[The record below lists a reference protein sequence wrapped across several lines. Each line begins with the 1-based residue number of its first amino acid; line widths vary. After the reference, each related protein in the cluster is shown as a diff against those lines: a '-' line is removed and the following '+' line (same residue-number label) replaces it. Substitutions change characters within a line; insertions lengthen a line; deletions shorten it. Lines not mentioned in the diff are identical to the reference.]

1 MRPPFFEEPGA
12 ALVAS
17 IEARYPRT
25 DGAAIRAAYETAARW
40 HAGQRRRSGDPY
52 VTHPVEVAAIV
63 ANLDLSPVAVCAAIL
78 HDTVDDTPYTFAQ
91 MRAEF
96 GDDVTAMV
104 EALPT
109 STELHRTALNL
120 DASHAGSPD
129 VEVLVIKLADRLHNM
144 RTLQH
149 ASIAR
154 QVRVARDTLETV
166 APIAQRLGLIG
177 LRRELEEISLAY
189 LRPMAVTDRPTLT
202 TLRLLELTTLLL
214 PRSARSRWREEWA
227 AEVGALATRRARVRF
242 TLQTLWG
249 VPRLAWVLSGPRRAA
264 VPTWVAGLVQ
274 IAHVLGVGGAIVV
287 VTATDSG
294 LAWIAGGIV
303 LVSLALLGALLFV
316 RSDNPAR
323 RLIELIRA
331 WRRQ

>member
-1 MRPPFFEEPGA
+1 MSPSPLNEPGA
-12 ALVAS
+12 ASVAA
-17 IEARYPRT
+17 IEARYPEDDR
-25 DGAAIRAAYETAARW
+25 AAIRAAYETAARW
-40 HAGQRRRSGDPY
+40 HAGQLRRSGDPY

-63 ANLDLSPVAVCAAIL
+63 ADLGLSPAAVCAAIL

-109 STELHRTALNL
+109 STELHRAALDV

-129 VEVLVIKLADRLHNM
+129 VEVLVIKLADRLHNL

-149 ASIAR
+149 TSIAR

-166 APIAQRLGLIG
+166 APIAQRLGLTG
-177 LRRELEEISLAY
+177 VRRELEEISLAY
-189 LRPMAVTDRPTLT
+189 LRSTVVTDRPTRA

-214 PRSARSRWREEWA
+214 PRNARSRWREEWA
-227 AEVGALATRRARVRF
+227 AEVGALPTRRARVMF
-242 TLQTLWG
+242 TLQTLCG
-249 VPRLAWVLSGPRRAA
+249 VPRLAWVLSGPRRAV
-264 VPTWVAGLVQ
+264 VPTWVAGLTQ
-274 IAHVLGVGGAIVV
+274 LAQALGVGGAIVV
-287 VTATDSG
+287 VTATDSVF
-294 LAWIAGGIV
+294 AWIAGGIV
-303 LVSLALLGALLFV
+303 LVSLALLGMLLFV
-316 RSDNPAR
+316 RSDGPAR
-323 RLIELIRA
+323 RLIALIRA